1 MIRRKYMKNST
12 VLKSILSISG
22 LVVIG
27 VGGTILLMPVA
38 FYAVANDV
46 DLRGQVNLL
55 NEIRAGGGGLLVLG
69 ILILSGAF
77 VKKLTFSSI
86 VISIGLYFSYG
97 IARILSMMLDG
108 KPSGGIVVTTVAEI
122 LIGLLGVFT
131 LVKYREPEADK
142 RLL

>member
-1 MIRRKYMKNST
+1 MKNST
-12 VLKSILSISG
+12 VLKSILSISS

-38 FYAVANDV
+38 FYDAANDV
-46 DLRGQVNLL
+46 DLGGQINLL

-108 KPSGGIVVTTVAEI
+108 MPSGGIVVTTVAEI
-122 LIGLLGVFT
+122 LIGLLGVFA
-131 LVKYREPEADK
+131 LVKYREPKADK
-142 RLL
+142 KLLEYEK

>member
-1 MIRRKYMKNST
+1 MKNST

-22 LVVIG
+22 LAVIG

-38 FYAVANDV
+38 FYDAANDV
-46 DLRGQVNLL
+46 DLGGQINLL

-108 KPSGGIVVTTVAEI
+108 MPSGGIVVTTVAEI
-122 LIGLLGVFT
+122 LIGLLGVFA
-131 LVKYREPEADK
+131 LVKYREPKADK
-142 RLL
+142 KLL

>member
-97 IARILSMMLDG
+97 IAQFS
-108 KPSGGIVVTTVAEI
+108 V
-122 LIGLLGVFT
+122 
-131 LVKYREPEADK
+131 
-142 RLL
+142 

>member
-1 MIRRKYMKNST
+1 MKNST
-12 VLKSILSISG
+12 VLKSILSISS

-38 FYAVANDV
+38 FYDAANDV
-46 DLRGQVNLL
+46 DLGGQINLL

-108 KPSGGIVVTTVAEI
+108 MPSGGIVVTTVAEI
-122 LIGLLGVFT
+122 LIGLLGVFA
-131 LVKYREPEADK
+131 LVKYREPKADK
-142 RLL
+142 KLL